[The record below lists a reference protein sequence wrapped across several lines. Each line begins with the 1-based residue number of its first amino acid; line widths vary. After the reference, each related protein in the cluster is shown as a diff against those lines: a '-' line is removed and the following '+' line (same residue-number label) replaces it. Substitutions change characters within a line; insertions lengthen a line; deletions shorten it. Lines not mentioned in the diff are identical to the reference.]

1 MNAGSLLLGAFDG
14 FLIGLLAVGLV
25 LVYRASRFL
34 NLAHGQLGALPAL
47 LLAKLVIDRGWPYWP
62 SLVLCVAVGAAT
74 GIAVER
80 WLVARL
86 RARTRSTVSALLFT
100 VGITQLLLFLMVIP
114 GLQPDAVELVGEGYP
129 LPFDLSFEFDGV
141 KFGGQYIAVLLF
153 GPLVVVGLA
162 VFLRRSVYGKMI
174 RATASNPDAAQLCGV
189 DPKVVAAITWGA
201 AGALSTFS
209 AILAAP
215 SVSATGIG
223 ALGPAQLFLAFGAA
237 AFGSFV
243 SIPWA
248 VGGGV
253 AIGMVTQ
260 LALFETSDAGI
271 AQLAVFVLVLG
282 VVLARGRSIAAVFA
296 AGGAAAEDLPP
307 PRVPPA
313 VRERLVVSRRR
324 SLLVGGALFL
334 AVVAPL
340 LPPLSAEG
348 ARFQLSL
355 ILVYAAIGVSLTLL
369 IGWAG
374 QLSLGHMAVVGV
386 GAFVAGRQAAEGRS
400 FVELLVIG
408 GLLGAAVMVV
418 IGIPALRVRGLTLAV
433 TTLGLGVVA
442 STWLFQADWFTG
454 SPTGFVYLDGPIA
467 PWPGFDVEGT
477 LSTYWT
483 VLATLAGIATLAG
496 RLRRSN
502 PGRLIVAVRDDER
515 LAASHGVSP
524 ATTKLAALA
533 VSGGLAGM
541 AGVLWADTWQT
552 VSPAQFPPE
561 LSIAVLAIPVL
572 GGLGS
577 VSGAI
582 AAAVVLYFPT
592 LFWSTYL
599 DNVLGDAAQTG
610 FQLLFSGV
618 NVLIVLLLFPTGLA
632 GAGQRLWERF
642 LRRVDGEVHDRAPA
656 LGASRLVADD
666 VHLSFGGVAALQ
678 GASIEIG
685 HGEIVGLIGPNG
697 AGKSTLLNVLSGV
710 HRAHAGA
717 VRLDGVDVSR
727 EPPEGRA
734 ALGLGRSF
742 QAATLFPGLTVKESV
757 QAVLGARRHVGVLSA
772 MVGLRRARQAERDT
786 DDRAGELLARTG
798 LTEWAGSLTADLS
811 TGTRRICD
819 LTLQLAAEPSVLL
832 LDEPTAG
839 VAQRDAEAFGPLLR
853 RIRDELDCSIVVVE
867 HDMPLLMGLCDR
879 VYALVEGRVI
889 AEGTPEEIRNDP
901 AVIASYLGTDT
912 VAVERSGART

>member
-1 MNAGSLLLGAFDG
+1 VNAGSLLLGTFDG

-47 LLAKLVIDRGWPYWP
+47 LLAKLVVDRGWPYWP
-62 SLVLCVAVGAAT
+62 SLILCLAVGAAT

-86 RARTRSTVSALLFT
+86 RARTKSTVSALLFT
-100 VGITQLLLFLMVIP
+100 VGVTQLLLFVMVIP
-114 GLQPDAVELVGEGYP
+114 ALQPDPVAFVDAGYP
-129 LPFDLSFEFDGV
+129 LPFDASFEFDGV
-141 KFGGQYIAVLLF
+141 RFGGQYVAVLVF

-162 VFLRRSVYGKMI
+162 LFLRRSVYGKMI
-174 RATASNPDAAQLCGV
+174 RATAANPDAAQLCGI
-189 DPKVVAAITWGA
+189 DPKVVAAITWGG

-209 AILAAP
+209 AVLAAP
-215 SVSATGIG
+215 SVSSAGIG
-223 ALGPAQLFLAFGAA
+223 TLGPAQLFLALGAA

-253 AIGMVTQ
+253 VIGMVIQ
-260 LALFETSDAGI
+260 LSLYETSDAGI
-271 AQLAVFVLVLG
+271 AQLAVFLLVLG

-307 PRVPPA
+307 ARVPKAVIDRLA
-313 VRERLVVSRRR
+313 VRKRRP
-324 SLLVGGALFL
+324 LLVGGALFL

-355 ILVYAAIGVSLTLL
+355 ILVYAVIGVSLTLL

-386 GAFVAGRQAAEGRS
+386 GAFVAGRQAAGGRS
-400 FVELLVIG
+400 IVELLVIG
-408 GLLGAAVMVV
+408 GLLGAVVMVL

-433 TTLGLGVVA
+433 TTLGLAVVT

-454 SPTGFVYLDGPIA
+454 SPTGFVYLDGPIP
-467 PWPGFDVEGT
+467 PWRGLDAEGT

-483 VLATLAGIATLAG
+483 VLITLAVVATLAG

-502 PGRLIVAVRDDER
+502 AGRLIVAVRDDER
-515 LAASHGVSP
+515 MAAAHGVSP
-524 ATTKLAALA
+524 ATTKLSALA
-533 VSGGLAGM
+533 VSGCFAGV

-552 VSPAQFPPE
+552 VSPTQFPPE
-561 LSIAVLAIPVL
+561 LSIAVLAIPVV

-577 VSGAI
+577 VAGAI

-599 DNVLGDAAQTG
+599 DDVLGDAAQTG
-610 FQLLFSGV
+610 FQLLFSGI
-618 NVLIVLLLFPTGLA
+618 NVLIVLLVFPTGLA

-642 LRRVDGEVHDRAPA
+642 LTRVDAEVRRTAPA
-656 LGASRLVADD
+656 EGAPRLVAED
-666 VHLSFGGVAALQ
+666 VRLAFGGVAALQ
-678 GASIEIG
+678 GATIEIG

-710 HRAHAGA
+710 HRADGGA
-717 VRLDGVDVSR
+717 VRLDGTDVTTQ
-727 EPPEGRA
+727 PPEVRA

-757 QAVLGARRHVGVLSA
+757 QAVLGARRHVGVVPA
-772 MVGLRRARQAERDT
+772 MLGGRRARQAERDC
-786 DDRAGELLARTG
+786 DAKADELLARTG
-798 LTEWAGSLTADLS
+798 LSEWSGSLTADLS

-819 LTLQLAAEPSVLL
+819 LTLQLAAGPKVLL

-839 VAQRDAEAFGPLLR
+839 VAQRDTEAFGPLLR

-879 VYALVEGRVI
+879 VYALVEGQVV
-889 AEGTPEEIRNDP
+889 AEGSPEEIRNDP

-912 VAVERSGART
+912 VAVERSGARS